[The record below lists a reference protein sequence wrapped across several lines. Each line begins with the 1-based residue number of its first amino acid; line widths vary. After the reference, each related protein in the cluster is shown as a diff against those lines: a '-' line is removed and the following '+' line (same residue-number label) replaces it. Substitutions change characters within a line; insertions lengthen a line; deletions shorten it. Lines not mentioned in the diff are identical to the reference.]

1 MSRSDDAGRYFQTTD
16 SIATTQRKA
25 AKSKNKYGK
34 PVTLQSKILAVTS
47 DPKDAGAVYV
57 AEAAG
62 QITWVVLDSAETS
75 TLPLRAMAPL
85 TCLSRSDNNALY
97 SGCWDKHIYHS
108 PLAEPIVL
116 SRTKLSGHTDFIK
129 CVLTTTLDGKPVLLS
144 GGADAVIIVWDLSTG
159 KPLHKL
165 KGHTKALQDLA
176 IDPLSLPEGAN
187 QPRDSFIL
195 FTASSDREI
204 RRWHISWDAAK
215 ETSESLEKPILAHET
230 SVYKLRF
237 DIEGDLWTA
246 SADKTAKHLVRSRDW
261 GADTVLQHP
270 DFVRDVVVS
279 ETTGLVATACR
290 DEEVRVWDLSS
301 GDLVCTYSGHY
312 EEVTG
317 LALVSQV
324 LVASVSIDGTV
335 RQWSLER
342 QGMARYHT
350 EVEREKA
357 GEERRDE
364 PPKKGGML
372 TAEEEAEL
380 AELMDEDE

>member
-1 MSRSDDAGRYFQTTD
+1 MSRSDDAGHYFQTTD

-34 PVTLQSKILAVTS
+34 PVELQSKILAVTS
-47 DPKDAGAVYV
+47 DPKDEGAVYV

-85 TCLSRSDNNALY
+85 TCLSISDDNALY

-108 PLAEPIVL
+108 PLAEPIVS
-116 SRTKLSGHTDFIK
+116 SRIKLSGQTDFIK

-144 GGADAVIIVWDLSTG
+144 GGADAVIIIWDLSTG

-176 IDPLSLPEGAN
+176 IDPLSLPEGAG
-187 QPRDSFIL
+187 QQKDSFIV

-204 RRWHISWDAAK
+204 RRWHISWGSAK

-237 DIEGDLWTA
+237 DSEGDLWTA
-246 SADKTAKHLVRSRDW
+246 SADKTAKHLVRSRNW
-261 GADTVLQHP
+261 EVDTVLQHP

-279 ETTGLVATACR
+279 ETTGLVVTACR

-342 QGMARYHT
+342 QGMAKYH
-350 EVEREKA
+350 EEIERGKA
-357 GEERRDE
+357 GEDKSGEQQRE
-364 PPKKGGML
+364 SGML

-380 AELMDEDE
+380 AELMDGDE